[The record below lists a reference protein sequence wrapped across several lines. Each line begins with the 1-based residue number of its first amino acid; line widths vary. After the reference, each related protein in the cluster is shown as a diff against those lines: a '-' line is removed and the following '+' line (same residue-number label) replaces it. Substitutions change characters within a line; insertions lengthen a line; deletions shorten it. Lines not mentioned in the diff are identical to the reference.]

1 MKLRCYILT
10 LLLLLSIAPA
20 TMAQTSKIE
29 EQKRAIAN
37 LEKSIAKEE
46 KQLAQLKKN
55 KASAEKQVQSLT
67 KQIEHRNAL
76 INETTRQIKR
86 LSAEVA
92 ASERRLLELGGQFTS
107 LEKNTHELVRAAYRN
122 YRYRSGLAF
131 LFSATSFADI
141 ARRIAMLRVATEYR
155 IAQMKRVTKVRKDVQ
170 EERANLA
177 KRKDELSATKR
188 RLDNQRKRLKND
200 MASAKSAIS
209 KMTSEQKR
217 VVESKLE
224 HQAELNN
231 AKKELKRL
239 QELAKNNKTGASFSS
254 KLTDLNLPVVGGK
267 VKRYKGNM
275 AEILGNEGAAVT
287 SIYEGKVLDIKQNK
301 VTNYYEIY
309 IAHGKYI
316 TSYANLSAVAVTK
329 NSTVKMGQRI
339 GTIGTAINLTTLETE
354 NKIVF
359 GIYSPNPDE
368 VMSAANFFK
377 K

>member
-29 EQKRAIAN
+29 EQRRAIAN

-92 ASERRLLELGGQFTS
+92 ASERRLLELGGQLTS

-209 KMTSEQKR
+209 KMS
-217 VVESKLE
+217 SKQQQVLRSKME
-224 HQAELNN
+224 HEDKLNKAIKQLRKLIKGN
-231 AKKELKRL
+231 KE
-239 QELAKNNKTGASFSS
+239 GASFSA
-254 KLTDLNLPVVGGK
+254 KTTALNLPVVGGK

-275 AEILGNEGAAVT
+275 AEIVGKEGASVT
-287 SIYEGKVLDIKQNK
+287 SIYEGKVVDIKRNK
-301 VTNYYEIY
+301 VSNKYDIF
-309 IAHGKYI
+309 IAHGEYI
-316 TSYANLSAVAVTK
+316 TSYANLSSVSVAKGAIVQK
-329 NSTVKMGQRI
+329 GQRI
-339 GTIGTAINLTTLETE
+339 GTIGSAVNISTMEME
-354 NKIVF
+354 YKIVF
-359 GIYSPNPDE
+359 GIYAPSPDI
-368 VMSAANFFK
+368 VMSAANCFK